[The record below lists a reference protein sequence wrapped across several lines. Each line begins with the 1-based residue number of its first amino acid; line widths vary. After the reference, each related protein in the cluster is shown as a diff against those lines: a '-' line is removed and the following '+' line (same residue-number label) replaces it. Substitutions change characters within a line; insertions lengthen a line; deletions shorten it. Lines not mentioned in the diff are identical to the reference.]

1 MPLPRRCT
9 AALAAGV
16 LVLSLPASSLADEA
30 RDALI
35 VETILRI
42 EGFDL
47 QGSAKAQAA
56 VARYLKSNWAG
67 ERYLDLIERFTLK
80 EEAPGVLRLALEK
93 SDTPMGAE
101 AAALLVTLGAGD
113 LLIKTL
119 HSEDDT
125 RATRAAVAISH
136 TGAPALVAELPK
148 ILADQSRAVAVR
160 SAALSALYGKH
171 PAKQAEL
178 LAIVKAGKLAKDL
191 HQIASE
197 ILMLSRDPGVREEAR
212 SLFAVGQGNFPPVVE
227 LVKRKGNAANGK
239 QLFATKTCL
248 VCHQAGGG
256 GINFGPGLSEIGD
269 KLDKNALYQAILE
282 PSAGISMGFEGWEVT
297 LKDKSTLVGIVVET
311 DEDLTVTMIGG
322 AKRTIN
328 KGEVSTRK
336 KLKQSLMYPGLH
348 QLMTPDE
355 LVDLVEYLSSL
366 RKAG

>member
-1 MPLPRRCT
+1 
-9 AALAAGV
+9 
-16 LVLSLPASSLADEA
+16 
-30 RDALI
+30 
-35 VETILRI
+35 
-42 EGFDL
+42 
-47 QGSAKAQAA
+47 
-56 VARYLKSNWAG
+56 
-67 ERYLDLIERFTLK
+67 
-80 EEAPGVLRLALEK
+80 
-93 SDTPMGAE
+93 
-101 AAALLVTLGAGD
+101 
-113 LLIKTL
+113 
-119 HSEDDT
+119 
-125 RATRAAVAISH
+125 
-136 TGAPALVAELPK
+136 
-148 ILADQSRAVAVR
+148 
-160 SAALSALYGKH
+160 
-171 PAKQAEL
+171 
-178 LAIVKAGKLAKDL
+178 VKAGKLAKDL

-248 VCHQAGGG
+248 VCHQAGGV

>member
-1 MPLPRRCT
+1 SMQTQNSLFGLGT
-9 AALAAGV
+9 AGADDRV
-16 LVLSLPASSLADEA
+16 LVVLQLSGGNDGLNTVVPYEDAEYRRA
-30 RDALI
+30 R
-35 VETILRI
+35 
-42 EGFDL
+42 G
-47 QGSAKAQAA
+47 
-56 VARYLKSNWAG
+56 
-67 ERYLDLIERFTLK
+67 
-80 EEAPGVLRLALEK
+80 RLAL
-93 SDTPMGAE
+93 A
-101 AAALLVTLGAGD
+101 
-113 LLIKTL
+113 
-119 HSEDDT
+119 
-125 RATRAAVAISH
+125 
-136 TGAPALVAELPK
+136 
-148 ILADQSRAVAVR
+148 
-160 SAALSALYGKH
+160 
-171 PAKQAEL
+171 
-178 LAIVKAGKLAKDL
+178 AKDL

-248 VCHQAGGG
+248 VCHQAGGV